1 MKKFVLGI
9 DSTGFKLTNASNK
22 GLYVY
27 NFGDT
32 AKLTPLA
39 KRYTL
44 GHTFVPSGIYARGL
58 RYHRSASIL
67 CLLAKERV
75 MDTVYYKQNPLFEA
89 AKMFAKY
96 EGIIPFPETNNAVRA
111 AID

>member
-1 MKKFVLGI
+1 MKKLVLDI
-9 DSTGFKLTNASNK
+9 YSTGFKLTNASNK

-44 GHTFVPSGIYARGL
+44 GHTFVPSDIHARGL

-67 CLLAKERV
+67 CLLVKERV
-75 MDTVYYKQNPLFEA
+75 MDAVYYKQNPLFEA
-89 AKMFAKY
+89 AKMFARY
-96 EGIIPFPETNNAVRA
+96 EGIIPAPEINHAVRA